1 VEQRRRSR
9 IGRIREV
16 SASIRR
22 IETVALLGD
31 GQELVRIHP
40 WLVRLVLAVDGE
52 LHEEIAYENPASKT
66 TD

>member
-1 VEQRRRSR
+1 
-9 IGRIREV
+9 V

-22 IETVALLGD
+22 IETVELLGD

-40 WLVRLVLAVDGE
+40 WLVRPVLVVDGAF
-52 LHEEIAYENPASKT
+52 HEEIDESPDAYENPASKT